1 MKGIPTQLAW
11 TAGVV
16 LLASLPHALT
26 QPFWMGL
33 ILLICV
39 GWRVACELTP
49 LRLPGRSV
57 RLGFAFCCFVAA
69 IAHHRG
75 INGVEPGS
83 GLLLVMIAMKFLETR
98 TARDHMILVMLAY
111 FLVFAA
117 LLTDRGP
124 LVVAYLTATVLAA
137 TGALLQASREGSP
150 LPHAVNLR
158 QSRRLILHAFPVMV
172 VLFLLFPRLPGP
184 LWGIPANSSQAV
196 TGLGNTMSPGDI
208 TDLGLSDDIAFR
220 VAFDGRAPTPDLL
233 YWRGPVLAEFDGRTW
248 SGLPS
253 GFGNRARDQLEVTGT
268 PVSYRMVMEPH
279 HKRWV
284 LALDMPGEWASDKV
298 WMNRFY
304 QLVTPEIKK
313 RRSFEITSYPEYRA
327 TQPMSQELQGFYRRL
342 PEDYN
347 PRTQALAER
356 LLAESPDP
364 ETLIA
369 NALRFFQL
377 ETFFYTLTPP
387 PLGRH
392 TADEF
397 LFDTREGFC
406 EHYASAFAVLMRYA
420 GLPARIV
427 TGYQG
432 GELNG
437 FGDYYIIRQS
447 DAHAWVEVWLNDA
460 GWIRIDPTAAVAPL
474 RISDGLNNAM
484 GRQEPVPGRG
494 LDWLP
499 GLRQVVLAWDAVG
512 SFWNDWVLDYGP
524 ELQFDLLARL
534 GLEEADYQDL
544 IAAMVVL
551 LGLFGLALTGYLAL
565 TMRRQLG
572 GDPWRRSYSRLERK
586 LARQGVRRHAWEG
599 PMDFAQRVASLH
611 PEIREVLYRAT
622 RLYVAGRYGS
632 TESGQKKFDELVRA
646 L

>member
-1 MKGIPTQLAW
+1 MNRIPRQLAW

-16 LLASLPHALT
+16 FLASLPHTVT
-26 QPFWMGL
+26 QPIWMGL
-33 ILLICV
+33 ILFTCI
-39 GWRVACELTP
+39 GWRIACELTP
-49 LRLPGRSV
+49 LRLPGRSI

-124 LVVAYLTATVLAA
+124 LVLAYLAVTVLAA
-137 TGALLQASREGSP
+137 TGALLQASREGP
-150 LPHAVNLR
+150 ALPYRVGLR
-158 QSRRLILHAFPVMV
+158 HSRRLILHALPVMLI
-172 VLFLLFPRLPGP
+172 LFLLFPRLPGP

-220 VAFDGRAPTPDLL
+220 VAFDDRAPTLDLL
-233 YWRGPVLAEFDGRTW
+233 YWRGPVLSEFDGRTW
-248 SGLPS
+248 SALPS
-253 GFGNRARDQLEVTGT
+253 GFGNRVRDQVELLGE

-298 WMNRFY
+298 RMNRFY
-304 QLVTPEIKK
+304 QLVTRDIEK
-313 RRSFEITSYPEYRA
+313 RRSFEITSYPQYRA
-327 TQPMSQELQGFYRRL
+327 KQPLSDDLQRYYLRL
-342 PEDYN
+342 PEGSN
-347 PRTQALAER
+347 PRTQELAER
-356 LLAESPDP
+356 LRTESPDA

-369 NALRFFQL
+369 NALGFFQL

-406 EHYASAFAVLMRYA
+406 EHYASAFAILMRYA
-420 GLPARIV
+420 GLPARVV

-437 FGDYYIIRQS
+437 FGDYFIIRQS
-447 DAHAWVEVWLNDA
+447 DAHAWVEVWLEDA
-460 GWIRIDPTAAVAPL
+460 GWVRIDPTAAVAPL
-474 RISDGLNNAM
+474 RISDGLSNAM

-494 LDWLP
+494 LDWVP
-499 GLRQVVLAWDAVG
+499 GLRQLVLAWDAVG

-524 ELQFDLLARL
+524 ELQFDLLSKL
-534 GLEEADYQDL
+534 GFEEADYRDL
-544 IAAMVVL
+544 VAAAVVL

-565 TMRRQLG
+565 TMRRQLS
-572 GDPWRRSYSRLERK
+572 GDPWRRSYARLERR
-586 LARQGVRRHAWEG
+586 LAKYDIHRQPWEG
-599 PMDFAQRVASLH
+599 PIDFSRRAARLH
-611 PEIREVLYRAT
+611 PEIRPALDQAT
-622 RLYVAGRYGS
+622 QLYVAGRYGADS
-632 TESGQKKFDELVRA
+632 RGRGKFNELLKA
-646 L
+646 I